1 MYKITAISHK
11 SIPMVS
17 GPFAERNKH
26 SQSCTIC
33 IIKIHFKLP
42 GNKTNFKW
50 HVGQH
55 YDKQV
60 IYAISFKIY
69 NKNILQFEKN

>member
-11 SIPMVS
+11 PIPMVGGS
-17 GPFAERNKH
+17 FAERNKYC
-26 SQSCTIC
+26 QSHTIC
-33 IIKIHFKLP
+33 IIKIHFKLS
-42 GNKTNFKW
+42 GNKTNFKC

-69 NKNILQFEKN
+69 NKNILQFEKK